1 MKKVLTI
8 ISLLILLLQCKSIK
22 TEENTK
28 LKVAIFNGLGASE
41 TCISET
47 YEALKIDTGIITNYI
62 SASEI
67 NLGKIQQYDVVIF
80 PGGSASNQLNNIGE
94 QSAEKIKEFI
104 KNGGGLVGICAGGYL
119 LSTTK
124 NYPSLEIVSA
134 TEWDRKHYDKGR
146 ALVEFKLT
154 DLGLEVFPE
163 LLNKKCFLQYFDGPV
178 FMPSDS
184 GKSGLQSYKEFA
196 IYISDIAIKPDY
208 PIGITPGKTFL
219 LGENIGKGKA
229 MVIAGHPEAT
239 PGMRWMLPRMVR
251 WTAGKELIKYHQ
263 KWINPQMYDSAIFYS
278 TELIGY
284 EKSNFWKLLS
294 QKPQDK
300 LEAMHELQKIKSRQ
314 GVRWNIGLLRDNSK
328 EVRALA
334 AELILKNEY
343 SAAIKDIENALNIET
358 DSLTKITL
366 QKTFNYLKTF

>member
-1 MKKVLTI
+1 M
-8 ISLLILLLQCKSIK
+8 ISLLQCKSIK

-239 PGMRWMLPRMVR
+239 PGMRWMLPTMVR